1 MKNFKDLR
9 ESRLNEGSP
18 SEYKPTSEPSKFKK
32 GAHRAKL
39 MNPQGKTSYV
49 SQAHYASPAKAK
61 AAADHYRKN
70 MYRPTQAIDRIM
82 RDHEKKHAMES
93 VEEGYASAAQRKAV
107 WAARNDEKE
116 KNKKEDSD
124 AVKAFLAKGGKIKKL
139 PPGKAQGYHGKDD
152 PGKDVRGVM
161 DKPDTKAIGTRKKV
175 KSMAKEDDDT
185 ARMYKDNPDMMK
197 KGGPGG
203 YKGLNKAGKKATKKA
218 MQKEV
223 NERSAERTAA
233 IDKAR
238 GGIAGRQHGGTPGVA
253 RQMGAKP
260 DHQGRGLKK
269 TDGKFAQHG
278 QDKSKDGK
286 IAGYALDKKDKA
298 KDPKVKVSKGL
309 ADLRRKHGKIN

>member
-9 ESRLNEGSP
+9 ESRLNESDP
-18 SEYKPTSEPSKFKK
+18 SKYKPTSEPSKFKK

-175 KSMAKEDDDT
+175 KSMAKE
-185 ARMYKDNPDMMK
+185 
-197 KGGPGG
+197 G
-203 YKGLNKAGKKATKKA
+203 
-218 MQKEV
+218 V

-238 GGIAGRQHGGTPGVA
+238 GGVTGRQHGGAPGVA
-253 RQMGAKP
+253 RQKGMNP

-286 IAGYALDKKDKA
+286 IAGYALDKKDQA
-298 KDPKVKVSKGL
+298 RDSKVKTPKGL

>member
-9 ESRLNEGSP
+9 ESRLNESDP
-18 SEYKPTSEPSKFKK
+18 SKYKPTSEPSKFKK

-175 KSMAKEDDDT
+175 KSMAKE
-185 ARMYKDNPDMMK
+185 
-197 KGGPGG
+197 G
-203 YKGLNKAGKKATKKA
+203 
-218 MQKEV
+218 V

>member
-1 MKNFKDLR
+1 MKNFQQIR
-9 ESRLNEGSP
+9 EAVDSTDTGGKEEVSMATKQIKAMRHFLDGIEERVKSAGDMEEWYQNKLTKANDYLKTLYSYG
-18 SEYKPTSEPSKFKK
+18 K
-32 GAHRAKL
+32 GDQ
-39 MNPQGKTSYV
+39 N
-49 SQAHYASPAKAK
+49 
-61 AAADHYRKN
+61 
-70 MYRPTQAIDRIM
+70 
-82 RDHEKKHAMES
+82 ES

-175 KSMAKEDDDT
+175 KSMAKE
-185 ARMYKDNPDMMK
+185 
-197 KGGPGG
+197 G
-203 YKGLNKAGKKATKKA
+203 
-218 MQKEV
+218 V

-238 GGIAGRQHGGTPGVA
+238 GGVTGRQHGGAPGVA
-253 RQMGAKP
+253 RQKGMNP

-286 IAGYALDKKDKA
+286 IAGYALDKKDQA
-298 KDPKVKVSKGL
+298 RDSKVKTPKGL